1 MITLRTHLHD
11 RRTAELMR
19 YSDSIEE
26 KRWRARVALNR
37 KEAARIANARKPA
50 VAQSNELRPAE
61 LSMLMRRQAS

>member
-1 MITLRTHLHD
+1 MTILRTHLHD

-26 KRWRARVALNR
+26 KRWRARVSLNR
-37 KEAARIANARKPA
+37 KEATRLANVRKPV

-61 LSMLMRRQAS
+61 LPMLMRRQAS